1 MLDTKRNLIIFRK
14 KGGREKKTR
23 NNKDDKNK
31 IIIVV
36 SSETPKTAITKTT
49 SLLTSRYQTAKS
61 EQRAGSRMIRT
72 AA

>member
-1 MLDTKRNLIIFRK
+1 MI
-14 KGGREKKTR
+14 
-23 NNKDDKNK
+23 KNK

-36 SSETPKTAITKTT
+36 SSETPKTPKTAITKTT

-61 EQRAGSRMIRT
+61 EQRAGSRTIRT

>member
-1 MLDTKRNLIIFRK
+1 MI
-14 KGGREKKTR
+14 
-23 NNKDDKNK
+23 KNK

-49 SLLTSRYQTAKS
+49 SLLISRYQTAKL
-61 EQRAGSRMIRT
+61 EQRADSRMIRT

>member
-14 KGGREKKTR
+14 KGGRR
-23 NNKDDKNK
+23 RRPGIIMMIKNK
-31 IIIVV
+31 ITIVV

>member
-1 MLDTKRNLIIFRK
+1 MMI
-14 KGGREKKTR
+14 
-23 NNKDDKNK
+23 KNK

-49 SLLTSRYQTAKS
+49 SLLISRYQTAKL

>member
-14 KGGREKKTR
+14 KGEEKKTR

-31 IIIVV
+31 ITIVV

>member
-1 MLDTKRNLIIFRK
+1 MI
-14 KGGREKKTR
+14 
-23 NNKDDKNK
+23 KNK

-49 SLLTSRYQTAKS
+49 SLLTSWYQTAKS

>member
-1 MLDTKRNLIIFRK
+1 M
-14 KGGREKKTR
+14 
-23 NNKDDKNK
+23 NKDDKNK

>member
-1 MLDTKRNLIIFRK
+1 MLDTKRNLIILRK
-14 KGGREKKTR
+14 KGGRRRPGIIRMT
-23 NNKDDKNK
+23 KNK
-31 IIIVV
+31 IIIIV

-61 EQRAGSRMIRT
+61 EQRVDSRTIRT

>member
-14 KGGREKKTR
+14 KGEEKKTR
-23 NNKDDKNK
+23 NNKNDKNK
-31 IIIVV
+31 IIIVI

>member
-1 MLDTKRNLIIFRK
+1 MLDTKRNLIISRK
-14 KGGREKKTR
+14 KGEEKKTR